1 MFWQVQKILPTILM
15 IEIKFLKNV
24 LIFTILIIAA
34 KLIDYRLTIYSLIL
48 NSVRFYKYEIEKTK
62 GN

>member
-1 MFWQVQKILPTILM
+1 M

-24 LIFTILIIAA
+24 LIVKLLIIGA
-34 KLIDYRLTIYSLIL
+34 KLIDNRLTIQYLIL